1 MRKKIFTC
9 LALFLGSLV
18 SVNAQR
24 ERMPDI
30 VQDAAAMEA
39 KVHSAKMHSVSGA
52 GAGYDL
58 KYHRCVWNVD
68 PGIADISGN
77 VTSYFQTT
85 SNLSLVTFDLNDAM
99 QVDSVKRAG
108 SVLSYLHSGNVL
120 SITLPSSLPLGVLDS
135 VTVYY
140 HGTPSSGGFG
150 SFIQD
155 THAGMPVLWTLSE
168 PYGAMDWWPCKQDLN
183 DKIDSVEVFVTAPLG
198 NRVGSNGLL
207 LSTDTAG
214 ANVTHHWK
222 TRYPIA
228 AYLVAIAVTNY
239 SAYSDWV
246 PLQNNDS
253 LEVLN
258 YVYPEYLS
266 TAVTQSPD
274 IIEIIQL
281 YDSLTIPY
289 PFADEKYGH
298 AQFNWGGGME
308 HQTMTFI
315 AGLGYAL
322 MAHEC
327 AHQWFGD
334 RVTCGSWE
342 DIWLNEGFATYFE
355 GLTVE
360 RYFPASWMSWKMNKI
375 SSITSSPGGSVQC
388 MDTTSL
394 WSIFDGRLSYNK
406 GAYVL
411 NMLRWVMGDQAF
423 YQGLRNY
430 LNDPQLAYGYARTAD
445 LKFHLEQASGLNL
458 TTFFQ
463 QWYNGQGYP
472 SYNLTLYPH
481 ANSADIILSQTTS
494 HSSVPFF
501 EMPVPVQLTDGI
513 FDTTVVLQHTFSGQV
528 FHVNLPFTPVTA
540 FVDPELWI
548 LSANNQVTVG
558 MDVLEASAT
567 RLLVFPNPA
576 ADFVQWELGNQ
587 PQAEGEGSL
596 YSADGK
602 LVHAF
607 RVEGSSGRIQVQG
620 LASGV
625 YMLKI
630 QTVDSVLTQM
640 VQIVR

>member
-1 MRKKIFTC
+1 MHKKLLTVF
-9 LALFLGSLV
+9 ALLLGSVL
-18 SVNAQR
+18 SVFAQQ

-30 VQDAAAMEA
+30 IQDAATMEA
-39 KVHSAKMHSVSGA
+39 KIHSARMHQVSGA

-68 PGIADISGN
+68 PAVADISGN
-77 VTSYFQTT
+77 VTSYFMATT
-85 SNLSLVTFDLNDAM
+85 ALGQVTFDLNDAM
-99 QVDSVKRAG
+99 QVDSVQHAG
-108 SVLSYLHSGNVL
+108 ANLSFSHAGNVL
-120 SITLPSSLPLGVLDS
+120 TITLSSAVPAGTLDS
-135 VTVYY
+135 LTVFY

-155 THAGMPVLWTLSE
+155 THAGAPIVWTLSE

-207 LSTDTAG
+207 LSVDTAG
-214 ANVTHHWK
+214 ANTVHHWK

-239 SAYSDWV
+239 SAFSNWV
-246 PLQNNDS
+246 PMQNNDS

-258 YVYPEYLS
+258 YVYPEDLA
-266 TAVTQSPD
+266 TAQVLAPS

-281 YDSLTIPY
+281 FDSLTIPY
-289 PFADEKYGH
+289 PFAEEKYGH

-355 GLTVE
+355 GLTVQ
-360 RYFPASWMSWKMNKI
+360 RYFPANWMNWKMNKI
-375 SSITSSPGGSVQC
+375 ASVTSSAGGSVRC
-388 MDTTSL
+388 VDTTSL

-411 NMLRWVMGDQAF
+411 HMLRWVLGDQQF
-423 YQGLRNY
+423 FQGLKNY
-430 LNDPQLAYGYARTAD
+430 LNDPQLAYGYARTSD
-445 LKFHLEQASGLNL
+445 LKFHLEQVSGLNL
-458 TTFFQ
+458 TGFFQ

-481 ANSADIILSQTTS
+481 QNSADIVLSQTTS
-494 HSSVPFF
+494 HPSVPFY

-513 FDTTVVLQHTFSGQV
+513 YDTIVVLQHSYSGQV

-558 MDVLEASAT
+558 LNESALT
-567 RLLVFPNPA
+567 TSGVYIFPNPA
-576 ADFVQWELGNQ
+576 REFLQWEAGKVLTGT
-587 PQAEGEGSL
+587 GGL
-596 YSADGK
+596 YSMDGK
-602 LVHAF
+602 EVKSF
-607 RVEGSSGRIQVQG
+607 PVNEKSGRVDVSS
-620 LASGV
+620 LESGV

-630 QTVDSVLTQM
+630 RSVDGVFTRK
-640 VQIVR
+640 VQVVR